1 MFFAELGVLGIIRAE
16 FFWGGKF
23 FLRLVTGVED
33 NFWVIFCKS
42 MGILQIVFSVLY
54 FSYFHRYFLVSF
66 FVTSLVYFV
75 LLLFLIVL
83 CLLTDQ

>member
-16 FFWGGKF
+16 FFLGGKVYF
-23 FLRLVTGVED
+23 ALGYRGCRY
-33 NFWVIFCKS
+33 FWVMFCKS
-42 MGILQIVFSVLY
+42 MGIFQIVFSVLY